1 MLGTQLDPSPAPTEE
16 SEEYI
21 TPAGIAALLG
31 APPKK

>member
-1 MLGTQLDPSPAPTEE
+1 MLGAQLEPSPPAEK
-16 SEEYI
+16 SQEYI